1 MPEQLSLPGLDATA
15 PPFRPDAIRPQ
26 GRKLLGY
33 TLFLAI
39 FPSPDDAHR
48 LALAA
53 ADLRSQHGLGGT
65 VLPPERLHLSLHA
78 LAGFIDTIPQ
88 AVVDAAVAASASV
101 ACRPLPIVFD
111 QVLSFTDS
119 NAFVWRCNPRS
130 DAAVARLRQSLAL
143 ALRRAGLHP
152 EPSRAP
158 HMTMLYDPH
167 HVTQHAIEPV
177 CWTATRFALI
187 LSHVG
192 IGHHQWIAQWR
203 LADVPGA
210 AASPLGDAVA

>member
-1 MPEQLSLPGLDATA
+1 MLVVQNSRLHVRSRHHALH
-15 PPFRPDAIRPQ
+15 
-26 GRKLLGY
+26 
-33 TLFLAI
+33 
-39 FPSPDDAHR
+39 DAHR

-65 VLPPERLHLSLHA
+65 ALPPARLHLSLHA
-78 LAGFIDTIPQ
+78 LAGFIDTIPP
-88 AVVDAAVAASASV
+88 AVVDAAIVASASV
-101 ACRPLPIVFD
+101 ACPQLPIVFD

-119 NAFVWRCNPRS
+119 QAFAWRCNPRS

-158 HMTMLYDPH
+158 HMTMLHDRH
-167 HVTQHAIEPV
+167 HATQHAIDLV

-192 IGHHQWIAQWR
+192 VGHHQSIAE
-203 LADVPGA
+203 
-210 AASPLGDAVA
+210 GDWPMSLTLQLRRWAMSLLERTLTLRIS